1 MAIFL
6 IAVGVIFLVLV
17 YKNVKAGLDKDWL
30 IWTLATIGILVGVLY
45 LSNYIDCEMN
55 NSGYCG
61 MIPTMIWMYAA
72 PVTLCLMQLLYLK
85 KDRA

>member
-1 MAIFL
+1 MVIFL
-6 IAVGVIFLVLV
+6 IVVAVLFLYLV

-45 LSNYIDCEMN
+45 LSNYIDCRMN

-61 MIPTMIWMYAA
+61 MIPTMIWIYAA
-72 PVTLCLMQLLYLK
+72 PVTLCLMQLVYLK
-85 KDRA
+85 RSRV